1 MIISTNKS
9 KLTLERLA
17 IENYFLT
24 KNVRLNIKEIN
35 KRLQKLKTLK
45 EIYELEKIIQ
55 EPRKIFAFEI
65 DYKENDK
72 YFIDREVQDFVKNTF
87 EKNQSNKIKK
97 YLQLQNFIYIK
108 VKYNIICTTKEYQ
121 CGIFDLRQINP
132 KYIIKKQKNEIQIDE
147 PIPLDEST
155 MEEEKNQEKILN

>member
-65 DYKENDK
+65 DYKDNDK

>member
-132 KYIIKKQKNEIQIDE
+132 KYIIKKQKNEIQIEE
-147 PIPLDEST
+147 PLPLDEST
-155 MEEEKNQEKILN
+155 FEEEKNQEKILN

>member
-24 KNVRLNIKEIN
+24 KNVRLNIKEIT
-35 KRLQKLKTLK
+35 KRLKKLKTLK

-72 YFIDREVQDFVKNTF
+72 YFIDREVQEFVKNTF

-108 VKYNIICTTKEYQ
+108 VKYNIICSTKEYQ
-121 CGIFDLRQINP
+121 CGIFFLHQINT
-132 KYIIKKQKNEIQIDE
+132 KYIIKKQKNEIQQEEIQ
-147 PIPLDEST
+147 LDEST
-155 MEEEKNQEKILN
+155 E

>member
-17 IENYFLT
+17 IENYVLT
-24 KNVRLNIKEIN
+24 KNVRLNIKESN

-72 YFIDREVQDFVKNTF
+72 YFIDREVQEFIKNTF

-97 YLQLQNFIYIK
+97 YIQLQNFIYIK

-132 KYIIKKQKNEIQIDE
+132 KYIIKKQKNEIQIE
-147 PIPLDEST
+147 ESIPLEEST
-155 MEEEKNQEKILN
+155 EDPGNIDLLKN